1 MLQSPDVTHRE
12 AGVESFSAMSARQA
26 RGNSIIWPTQ
36 GCVCSGAPSSLF
48 GGAGALATQW
58 KKRWWVWVAMVGV
71 GLASLS
77 SVQRPK
83 EDPAVPV
90 QLPAP

>member
-12 AGVESFSAMSARQA
+12 AGVEGFSAMSARQA
-26 RGNSIIWPTQ
+26 RRNPIIWPTQ
-36 GCVCSGAPSSLF
+36 GCVCSGAPF
-48 GGAGALATQW
+48 GGAGALATQR

-77 SVQRPK
+77 SVQRPR